1 MINTKDLVQFLQ
13 NEIDKKVQKIVNS
26 KIIEMLEFK
35 NKDVENYETNLLKMA
50 YFETDYFNLVVMDT
64 AFEQFYQAGLIKNTL
79 YNNKNIPS
87 GADNN
92 YGNYF
97 EAKLKEFLLEIEGVE
112 IYKKGTTD
120 GIIRYNNVD
129 YILEIKCSKT
139 NTREQVNR
147 YLLDH
152 NLDNFITVNG
162 HTNSIDFTFMC
173 LVRCTEQ
180 TLKDTFKLAKELNS
194 IK

>member
-1 MINTKDLVQFLQ
+1 MKNTKDLVQFLQ

-26 KIIEMLEFK
+26 KIIEMLELK

-50 YFETDYFNLVVMDT
+50 YFETDYFNLVVMNT
-64 AFEQFYQAGLIKNTL
+64 AFELLYHYRLIKEDFSC
-79 YNNKNIPS
+79 NKNIPNGS
-87 GADNN
+87 NYN

-120 GIIRYNNVD
+120 GIIRYNNID
-129 YILEIKCSKT
+129 YVLEIKCSKT
-139 NTREQVNR
+139 NTIKQINR
-147 YLLDH
+147 YLSEC
-152 NLDNFITVNG
+152 NIDNFITVNG
-162 HTNSIDFTFMC
+162 HTNSIDFTFMF